1 MAQVTAPTGASALR
15 RACALACALGFQAIA
30 AGTAFAQEPTTLE
43 AARSAAAAG
52 RIGHGL
58 KLLDRHLAANPDDR
72 AARIDRARFLAWRGD
87 HAAALATLD
96 GLGPDDTET
105 ALLRARIH
113 AWAGRRN
120 ASLAV
125 NAPVMAA
132 APDNHDA
139 QWNHALA
146 SRLGERPEQA
156 LPALAQVTATRPDS
170 RDTRDL
176 ARAVRLPM
184 FSSVGLAGGRYSDD
198 DDIDVDSVGLDAS
211 VRVSEAW
218 RLHASGVRR
227 THRAPVGNP
236 FAPVT
241 GGDEVDEDRV
251 GVGATLSLS
260 PSTAITAQAVRSR
273 LDLAAGDDTATLG
286 SLALRHRASD
296 EFAIGVRGERERV
309 AASPR
314 AISLGVLRNTL
325 ALDALWQPTLRD
337 RIGLYAW
344 FDDYSDDNRRRAVLA
359 DWRHAVV
366 RHERGSLDLGLQA
379 EWQGFAH
386 DPGNGYYSPDRYT
399 RIAPVASA
407 YLPFGQDAGLYLQT
421 SLGVQRD
428 ETFDDWKRAA
438 NVSAELTLGIH
449 SRWQLVGRAAYSRQL
464 NEFGQYEGRSVGLE
478 LRYRF
483 CDHRRA
489 ECPAAAE

>member
-1 MAQVTAPTGASALR
+1 MMPSTKPRALR
-15 RACALACALGFQAIA
+15 RACTLACALVA
-30 AGTAFAQEPTTLE
+30 AGGAFAQEPTTLD
-43 AARSAAAAG
+43 AARQAAAAG
-52 RIGHGL
+52 RIGEGL
-58 KLLDRHLAANPDDR
+58 KLLDRHLATHPDDR

-105 ALLRARIH
+105 ALLRARIL

-120 ASLAV
+120 ASLAT
-125 NAPVMAA
+125 NAPLLAA
-132 APDNHDA
+132 APANHDA
-139 QWNHALA
+139 QWNQAFA

-156 LPALAQVTATRPDS
+156 LPALAQVTAAQPDG

-176 ARAVRLPM
+176 ARAVRLPL

-198 DDIDVDSVGLDAS
+198 DDIEIESVGLDAS
-211 VRVSEAW
+211 VRVSETW
-218 RLHASGVRR
+218 RLHASGTRR
-227 THRAPVGNP
+227 THRAPLGNP

-241 GGDEVDEDRV
+241 GGDEVDENRV

-260 PSTAITAQAVRSR
+260 PSTAVTAHVVQSR
-273 LDLAAGDDTATLG
+273 LDPAAGDGTATLG
-286 SLALRHRASD
+286 GLALRHRASD

-314 AISLGVLRNTL
+314 AISLGVLRNTV
-325 ALDALWQPTLRD
+325 ALDVLWQPTLRD

-344 FDDYSDDNRRRAVLA
+344 FDDYSDANRRRAVLA
-359 DWRHAVV
+359 DWRRAVV
-366 RHERGSLDLGLQA
+366 RHERASVDLGLQA

-399 RIAPVASA
+399 RIAPVASG
-407 YLPFGQDAGLYLQT
+407 YVPFGQDAGLYLQAA
-421 SLGVQRD
+421 LGVQRD
-428 ETFDDWKRAA
+428 ETFDRWKRAA
-438 NVSAELTLGIH
+438 SASAELTVGVF